1 MSRRRG
7 LLLLLA
13 ATASI
18 ADAHHSI
25 AAYDSSRTIEV
36 TGTLTRVQLANPH
49 CLFHISARDGSGKHV
64 AWIIEGAGAATVL
77 RAVGGG
83 SGDRFAAGQ
92 AVTVTFNPARD
103 GRASGN
109 LLSLRFADG
118 RVLEGIRIP

>member
-1 MSRRRG
+1 MLRRSALP
-7 LLLLLA
+7 LLFA
-13 ATASI
+13 AVASF

-36 TGTLTRVQLANPH
+36 AGTLTRVQLANPH
-49 CLFHISARDGSGKHV
+49 CLFQISARDGSGKSV
-64 AWIIEGAGAATVL
+64 TWVIEGAGAATVL

-92 AVTVTFNPARD
+92 AVTITFNPARD

-109 LLSLRFADG
+109 LLSLRLADG
-118 RVLEGIRIP
+118 RVLKGIRIP